1 MHRLTSLLLLI
12 LLPALLHRGLCAED
26 ASGLEAARGHLQKGR
41 YEEAVEAFGKVLRSG
56 PKDSGAA
63 LGLSRVHEIRGA
75 WDAAGELLA
84 KTHKTFP
91 KDARLRA
98 RMGELEFGRGR
109 YESAGA
115 HAAAA
120 LKINGDE
127 PLAHWVLA
135 EVFRNRGKLKE
146 ADQEYRWFVRY
157 YNRVQPKDAETLLL
171 VARGA
176 AQYARWN
183 KVSQM
188 FGFVINTLC
197 PDALADD
204 KQSWETWLISGDLLL
219 EKYNRAEALP
229 EFQSALA
236 INPHAPDVHVSLA
249 RAALQKGEHRQATKL
264 AGRALETNPQHVGA
278 LRVLASERIERGD
291 AGAAIALLDRARKV
305 DPHHQETLALLAAC
319 YLLQDGMPGA
329 EELDSLLANLDAV
342 DQIEIANPGR
352 FARLVIALAE
362 RNAKPG
368 YFLTTLGDQLAARRK
383 FIAAERLYKQAIAV
397 MPQLSEPRTALGMLY
412 MQTSRIAEAR
422 KILDEAFKADPFHV
436 RVSNMRKVLR
446 VLEGYETISTDH
458 FVIRFDREADG
469 LLAHY
474 MAEYLEE
481 QHAVLVKEFGF
492 SPPNRTQFEIFHNNK
507 GLSAHEWFS
516 ARMVGLPWIQTI
528 GASTGMMVAL
538 ASPTAAEEPF
548 NWARVV
554 KHEYVHVITLQQT
567 KFNIPHWF
575 TEALAVT
582 SEGYPRPA
590 EWNEL
595 LATRVPARD
604 IQILDE
610 LNRGFTQ
617 PETPLDWQYA
627 YCQSRLH
634 AQFLIERFGRAS
646 IQSMLEAYRAGLST
660 DRALARATQLNQ
672 AQFESQYREFL
683 DGLVEGL
690 RTGKEPRTKSLED
703 LEQAYL
709 ADEDDAEAAGQYAL
723 ALFEERDRRKAR
735 EVAERTLALDE
746 KQALGAVVMAEL
758 ALLSQDAKQAAGFLV
773 AALDRDLPHPEV
785 LIRLARVRMQQ
796 GETDE
801 SAKLFELGRGEF
813 PDDRQW
819 IEGLAAA
826 YLKLGDDRKLQP
838 VLEELVLLDADNLPA
853 RVKLAALALESKSYE
868 RTVAYARQALYI
880 DVMDADVHRLL
891 GAAQLGLKQTSAA
904 VLEYERAVR
913 LGEGEASTRLELARA
928 YVADG
933 AREKARDVL
942 ETLVKDKPEHRGARE
957 LLDSLR

>member
-1 MHRLTSLLLLI
+1 MCRWLMLMLFVV
-12 LLPALLHRGLCAED
+12 ALDEGLRAED
-26 ASGLEAARGHLQKGR
+26 APGLEGARGHLQKGR
-41 YEEAVEAFGKVLRSG
+41 YEEAAEAFEKLISSK

-63 LGLSRVHEIRGA
+63 LGLSRLHEMRGS
-75 WDAAGELLA
+75 WESAAELLTETR
-84 KTHKTFP
+84 KSFP
-91 KDARLRA
+91 KDAGLRA
-98 RMGELEFGRGR
+98 RMGELELLRGR
-109 YESAGA
+109 YAVAAA
-115 HAAAA
+115 HATAA
-120 LKINGDE
+120 LKLDGDE
-127 PLAHWVLA
+127 PVAHWVRA
-135 EVFRNRGKLKE
+135 EVFRNTGKLKE

-188 FGFVINTLC
+188 FGFIINTLC

-204 KQSWETWLISGDLLL
+204 KQSWETWLLSGDLLL

-249 RAALQKGEHRQATKL
+249 RAALQKGDHRLATKL
-264 AGRALETNPQHVGA
+264 AGRALETNAQHVGA
-278 LRVLASERIERGD
+278 LRVLASERLDLGD
-291 AGAAIALLDRARKV
+291 PGAAIALLDRARKV

-342 DQIEIANPGR
+342 DQVEIAKPGR
-352 FARLVIALAE
+352 FARLVIELAE

-368 YFLTTLGDQLAARRK
+368 YFLTTLADQLAARRK
-383 FIAAERLYKQAIAV
+383 FGAAERLYKQAIAV

-422 KILDEAFKADPFHV
+422 RILDEAFKADPFHV

-458 FVIRFDREADG
+458 FVIRFDAEADG

-481 QHAVLVKEFGF
+481 QHAALVEEFGF
-492 SPPNRTQFEIFHNNK
+492 SPPHRTQFEIFHNNK

-595 LATRVPARD
+595 LAARVPARD

-634 AQFLIERFGRAS
+634 ARFLNERFGRAS

-660 DRALARATQLNQ
+660 ERALARATKLNQ
-672 AQFESQYREFL
+672 AQFEDQYRSFL
-683 DGLVEGL
+683 DELVEGL
-690 RTGKEPRTKSLED
+690 RTGKEPQTKSLED
-703 LEQAYL
+703 LEQAYVV
-709 ADEDDAEAAGQYAL
+709 DEDDAAAAGQYAL
-723 ALFEERDRRKAR
+723 ALLQERDRRKAR
-735 EVAERTLALDE
+735 EVAERALAVDE
-746 KQALGAVVMAEL
+746 KQPLGAVVMAEL
-758 ALLSQDAKQAAGFLV
+758 ALLSQEPKQAAGFLV

-785 LIRLARVRMQQ
+785 LIRLARIRMQQ
-796 GETDE
+796 GESAE
-801 SAKLFELGRGEF
+801 AAKLFELGRGEF

-819 IEGLAAA
+819 VEGLAAA
-826 YLKLGDDRKLQP
+826 YLKIGDDRKLEP
-838 VLEELVLLDADNLPA
+838 VLEELVLLDADNFPA

-868 RTVAYARQALYI
+868 RAVGFARQALYI

-891 GAAQLGLKQTSAA
+891 GGAHLGLKQTSAA

-913 LGEGEASTRLELARA
+913 LDASEASTRLGLARA
-928 YVADG
+928 YLADG
-933 AREKARDVL
+933 AREKARKVL
-942 ETLVKDKPEHRGARE
+942 ETLVKDKPEHRAARE
-957 LLDSLR
+957 LLDSLK